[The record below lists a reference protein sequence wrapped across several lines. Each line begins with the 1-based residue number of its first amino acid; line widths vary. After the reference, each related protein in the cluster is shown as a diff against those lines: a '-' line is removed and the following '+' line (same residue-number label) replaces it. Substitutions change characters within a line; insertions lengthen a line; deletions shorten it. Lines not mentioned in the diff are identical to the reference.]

1 MKKLLL
7 LLMFVPLMTIGQV
20 KKMDSKAEEVGVAIN
35 FGVEIAKLS
44 KVAGEPDYYFITYN
58 NLKYNIL
65 TDVDS
70 FGFKDIDGAFDY
82 LYNGIVDVYKNKSK
96 NVEFELSDG
105 TLSVQ
110 HQMGTVRFYFV
121 NKAGVESWT
130 GYISKKQMATLFGKK
145 YNKADF
151 KK

>member
-20 KKMDSKAEEVGVAIN
+20 KKMDSKAEEVGVAKN

-70 FGFKDIDGAFDY
+70 FGFKDIDGKTN
-82 LYNGIVDVYKNKSK
+82 LKMLNLN
-96 NVEFELSDG
+96 L
-105 TLSVQ
+105 
-110 HQMGTVRFYFV
+110 QMVC
-121 NKAGVESWT
+121 
-130 GYISKKQMATLFGKK
+130 
-145 YNKADF
+145 
-151 KK
+151 

>member
-20 KKMDSKAEEVGVAIN
+20 KKMDSKAEEVGVAKN

-96 NVEFELSDG
+96 NVEFELADG

-121 NKAGVESWT
+121 NKAGVESQT

>member
-20 KKMDSKAEEVGVAIN
+20 KKMDSKAEEVGVAKN

-44 KVAGEPDYYFITYN
+44 KVAGEPDYYFFTYN
-58 NLKYNIL
+58 NLKYDII

-96 NVEFELSDG
+96 AVEFELADG
-105 TLSVQ
+105 MLSVQ
-110 HQMGTVRFYFV
+110 HQMGAVRFYFI
-121 NKAGVESWT
+121 NKAGVDSWT
-130 GYISKKQMATLFGKK
+130 GYMTKKQMATLFGKK